1 VKALALFSLL
11 SFTALAQ
18 SARPA
23 PSPTSESQRLGAEYF
38 VQRAGAAW
46 TYQLGKSPS
55 GDRRRKPEGDSSDKK
70 GRVTIVSFLDWKAQ
84 VSISL
89 GKISGNASWRVKEG
103 VWLERSGLR
112 GEHEAVLLPAAMSRG
127 TRWQDVASIERG
139 GSKPSSYE
147 VVALEAQV
155 ELPNGMIVEHCLAV
169 LEMPDDGG
177 PAFTH
182 YYAPNIGKVAVQGPD
197 GWLYRLVEFRSGGK
211 GHSE

>member
-1 VKALALFSLL
+1 MKALALLCLL

-18 SARPA
+18 TARPA
-23 PSPTSESQRLGAEYF
+23 ASPTSESQRLGAEYF

-46 TYQLGKSPS
+46 TYQLGKNPAS
-55 GDRRRKPEGDSSDKK
+55 GDRRRKPEGDSK

-89 GKISGNASWRVKEG
+89 GKISGNASWRVKQG
-103 VWLERSGLR
+103 AWLERSGLR
-112 GEHEAVLLPAAMSRG
+112 GAHEAVLLPAAMSRG

-139 GSKPSSYE
+139 GTQPSTYE

-169 LEMPDDGG
+169 LEMPEDGG
-177 PAFTH
+177 AAFTH
-182 YYAPNIGKVAVQGPD
+182 YYAPNIGKVAVQGPE
-197 GWLYRLVEFRSGGK
+197 GWIYRLVEFRSGAR